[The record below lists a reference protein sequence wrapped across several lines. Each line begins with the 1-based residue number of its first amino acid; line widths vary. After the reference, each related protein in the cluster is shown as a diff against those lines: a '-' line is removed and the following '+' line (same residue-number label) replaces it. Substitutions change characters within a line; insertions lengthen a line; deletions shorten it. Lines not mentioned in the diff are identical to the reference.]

1 MTSRL
6 PGLARFSLRLIA
18 AGCVLAARPICQAQS
33 EPASAPTPA
42 IDPAAAALAG
52 FDETTGLW
60 FPPDAP
66 REVYLERSDP
76 NHNLIRDVQKAFA
89 ANPALRKAACA
100 LATDPKREVRASG
113 LDASVKQR
121 ITMFHMLCAGAE
133 GAAREKQRSE
143 EVWQENEARFERTRN
158 ASSARA
164 LPEGER
170 RARFLEINADLMQST
185 DVFVRLDRAFE
196 MLGLGPQTETA
207 LYRVLSVSPFKGTRN
222 EARFH
227 DYLRR
232 LFGRESAEGMPE
244 AGRYRM
250 AMRNHLYFT
259 NRLPEAGAVTRVLLE
274 EESLAPWKTNNL
286 AVLAVLD
293 RVAGDVSALRR
304 VASRCGPPEAD
315 PEADAARYVDRPE
328 GAFCFDMYF
337 DLALHDI
344 ELNGES
350 APAGLVGVLEEIVS
364 AEPANWPRRATAI
377 QYVVRLDPARGRE
390 LAEELLQ
397 IPATITPLGARLDAL
412 DDLGTASRKLRDF
425 PRALAAFDRYLDF
438 LRYRPAPVPPGVWD
452 RLTALPEEEK
462 GPHSPIARSG
472 WLNISWALG
481 EKVATSTDAGDFPG
495 ARRAIEASL
504 ANALRLAHEIEKD
517 SGKERLA
524 QLADLEG
531 LEARDREALEALLE
545 QEVEGVRR
553 AARDQARMTRGYLRS
568 YGVAL
573 VKAGRL
579 AEAKR
584 VAAYLIAQPGGE
596 RNLPTGLY
604 RVVYEGRSPGEP
616 LPTSRSAWE
625 ASADAGSAAPPR
637 RR

>member
-6 PGLARFSLRLIA
+6 PGLARFSLRLVA
-18 AGCVLAARPICQAQS
+18 VGCVLAARPICQAQS
-33 EPASAPTPA
+33 EPAAAPNPA
-42 IDPAAAALAG
+42 VDPAAAALAG

-60 FPPDAP
+60 FPPDAS

-76 NHNLIRDVQKAFA
+76 NHNLIRDIQKAFA

-100 LATDPKREVRASG
+100 LATDPKREVRTSV
-113 LDASVKQR
+113 LDPPVRQK
-121 ITMFHMLCAGAE
+121 ITMFRMLCAGAE
-133 GAAREKQRSE
+133 ASERDEQRSE

-170 RARFLEINADLMQST
+170 RVRFLEINADLMQAT

-222 EARFH
+222 ETRFH

-259 NRLPEAGAVTRVLLE
+259 NRLPEAGAVTRRLIE

-286 AVLAVLD
+286 AVLALLD
-293 RVAGDVSALRR
+293 RVAGDVSALKR
-304 VASRCGPPEAD
+304 VASRCGPPED
-315 PEADAARYVDRPE
+315 DAASYVDRPE
-328 GAFCFDMYF
+328 GAFCFDMCF

-344 ELNGES
+344 ELNGEA
-350 APAGLVGVLEEIVS
+350 APAGLVGVLGDVVS
-364 AEPANWPRRATAI
+364 AEPANWLRRATAI

-397 IPATITPLGARLDAL
+397 VPATITPLGARLDAL

-438 LRYRPAPVPPGVWD
+438 LRYRPAAVPPGVWD

-462 GPHSPIARSG
+462 DPHSPIARSG
-472 WLNISWALG
+472 WLNVSWALG
-481 EKVATSTDAGDFPG
+481 EKVATSTDAGDFRG
-495 ARRAIEASL
+495 ARRAMEASL
-504 ANALRLAHEIEKD
+504 ANALRLAHEIERE

-524 QLADLEG
+524 QLVDLEG
-531 LEARDREALEALLE
+531 MEARDREALEALLE

-553 AARDQARMTRGYLRS
+553 AARNQARMTRGYLRS

-573 VKAGRL
+573 VKAGRH

-604 RVVYEGRSPGEP
+604 RVVYEGRIPGEP
-616 LPTSRSAWE
+616 LSTARSPWE
-625 ASADAGSAAPPR
+625 ASLDGSPAASR
-637 RR
+637 RRR

>member
-1 MTSRL
+1 M
-6 PGLARFSLRLIA
+6 
-18 AGCVLAARPICQAQS
+18 C
-33 EPASAPTPA
+33 
-42 IDPAAAALAG
+42 
-52 FDETTGLW
+52 
-60 FPPDAP
+60 
-66 REVYLERSDP
+66 
-76 NHNLIRDVQKAFA
+76 IRD
-89 ANPALRKAACA
+89 R
-100 LATDPKREVRASG
+100 
-113 LDASVKQR
+113 
-121 ITMFHMLCAGAE
+121 
-133 GAAREKQRSE
+133 
-143 EVWQENEARFERTRN
+143 
-158 ASSARA
+158 
-164 LPEGER
+164 
-170 RARFLEINADLMQST
+170 
-185 DVFVRLDRAFE
+185 
-196 MLGLGPQTETA
+196 
-207 LYRVLSVSPFKGTRN
+207 
-222 EARFH
+222 
-227 DYLRR
+227 
-232 LFGRESAEGMPE
+232 
-244 AGRYRM
+244 
-250 AMRNHLYFT
+250 
-259 NRLPEAGAVTRVLLE
+259 
-274 EESLAPWKTNNL
+274 
-286 AVLAVLD
+286 
-293 RVAGDVSALRR
+293 
-304 VASRCGPPEAD
+304 SRCGPPEAD

-481 EKVATSTDAGDFPG
+481 EKVATSPDAGDFPG

-524 QLADLEG
+524 QLVDLEG

-573 VKAGRL
+573 VKAGRH

-584 VAAYLIAQPGGE
+584 VVGYLIAQPGGE
-596 RNLPTGLY
+596 RNLTGKLYPTFYGAKNQ
-604 RVVYEGRSPGEP
+604 GKP
-616 LPTSRSAWE
+616 LPPAISPWE
-625 ASADAGSAAPPR
+625 AAPDTGAAPSR